1 MPDTPI
7 ETPQSGRY
15 PPDMESRVTVLQHL
29 ARATFETLERMER
42 ASERR
47 FESMDRRF
55 DAIDGRF
62 DAIDGRFAAIDGRFA
77 AIDGRFA
84 AFDARFEGVERR
96 LEAISTEYH
105 ADFRWLLGVML
116 ASWASVMGVLGGI
129 LAVMAHGFHWF

>member
-1 MPDTPI
+1 M
-7 ETPQSGRY
+7 
-15 PPDMESRVTVLQHL
+15 

-47 FESMDRRF
+47 FEAMDRRF
-55 DAIDGRF
+55 D
-62 DAIDGRFAAIDGRFA
+62 AIDGRFA

>member
-15 PPDMESRVTVLQHL
+15 PPDMESRVAILEHL
-29 ARATFETLERMER
+29 ARSTFDTLERMER

-47 FESMDRRF
+47 FEATDRRFDAIDRRF

-62 DAIDGRFAAIDGRFA
+62 AAVDGRFAAIEGRFAAIDGRFEA
-77 AIDGRFA
+77 
-84 AFDARFEGVERR
+84 VERR
-96 LEAISTEYH
+96 LDAISTEYH

-116 ASWASVMGVLGGI
+116 ASWGTIMGVLGGI